1 MKRVAASF
9 IAWLPASVL
18 RLLVRQAAI
27 AHPVLKTPL
36 FERFLT
42 GVARGISDDH
52 ELVETNM
59 GICSHLRCKL
69 PLAKSSYVF
78 GRAQNSLSD
87 RATCDLVRHLSVDCS
102 NFVDVGANEGL
113 FTFAVYALRGKIDIH
128 FFEPDEC
135 LYERLQQN
143 LLANN
148 IRVNGSKA
156 AVARQSGYGTFFKN
170 LDDDC
175 SGSLTNY
182 FSRTHRT
189 RPEAVR
195 TIALEDYFA
204 WQNIDKAI
212 VKIDVEGA
220 GSDVW
225 AGATQAIPKITYL
238 IIEIIGPE
246 VKSNLPQRI
255 IRETGWEAYYIKDYD
270 LIRSADGEFTYVPPF
285 WNWLF
290 CNLSPAALAERLSGT
305 TFRVAART

>member
-1 MKRVAASF
+1 MASLT
-9 IAWLPASVL
+9 AGLPASAL
-18 RLLVRQAAI
+18 RFLVRQAAR
-27 AHPVLKTPL
+27 AHPGLKTPL
-36 FERFLT
+36 FERFFT
-42 GVARGISDDH
+42 AVARGISYDS
-52 ELVETNM
+52 ELIETNM
-59 GICSHLRCKL
+59 GISSHLKCRL

-78 GRAQNSLSD
+78 GRVQNSLSD
-87 RATCDLVRHLSVDCS
+87 RATWDLMRHLSVDCS
-102 NFVDVGANEGL
+102 NFIDVGANEGL
-113 FTFAVYALRGKIDIH
+113 FTFAIYALGGNIDIH
-128 FFEPDEC
+128 FFEPDER

-148 IRVNGSKA
+148 IRVNGIKA
-156 AVARQSGYGTFFKN
+156 AVARLSGSGTFFKN

-182 FSRTHRT
+182 FSRKHRT
-189 RPEAVR
+189 SSEVVR
-195 TIALEDYFA
+195 TISLEDYFGSRD
-204 WQNIDKAI
+204 IDKAF

-225 AGATQAIPKITYL
+225 AGATQAIPKIRYL
-238 IIEIIGPE
+238 IIEIIEPE

-255 IRETGWEAYYIKDYD
+255 IRETGWEAYYIKDYE

-305 TFRVAART
+305 AFRVVKAART